1 MFTDTIF
8 FSTSKERDTYIKIIE
23 FLSCTHTS
31 NELAVIQLLPGKL
44 LTAPPGGLTGICRTS
59 AALSVI
65 ALGGSTL
72 IVAIQGFNSSVYLVR

>member
-1 MFTDTIF
+1 MFTDTIL

-44 LTAPPGGLTGICRTS
+44 LTAPLQGGLQGS
-59 AALSVI
+59 AGPLLLSV
-65 ALGGSTL
+65 LSP
-72 IVAIQGFNSSVYLVR
+72 